1 MGKKDSGRVFVLSHK
16 SRAQF
21 ITEQGNIKLFRIQ
34 TTYTYESNCF
44 PKYMWE
50 VLKDP
55 KFFGIKQKELDEIF
69 NEFKQNGTFKMSSG
83 EEFKAVV
90 TANYVIRVTM
100 TIDNELYS
108 PHRRRQCASQAY
120 KFYRALRNEIRE
132 IYKQSYKALNISS
145 IEDARTQA
153 KRGGRFSSISFL
165 NAVPLKN
172 KNPAAV
178 AA

>member
-21 ITEQGNIKLFRIQ
+21 ITEQDNIKLFRIQ

-55 KFFGIKQKELDEIF
+55 KFFGIKQKELDQIF
-69 NEFKQNGTFKMSSG
+69 DEFKQNGTFKMSSG
-83 EEFKAVV
+83 EEFKVVV

-120 KFYRALRNEIRE
+120 KFYRAVRNEIRE
-132 IYKQSYKALNISS
+132 IYKDSYRTLNLSNTEEVRNES
-145 IEDARTQA
+145 R
-153 KRGGRFSSISFL
+153 RGGRFSSISFL
-165 NAVPLKN
+165 NAYPKN